1 MAVGTATITYPPLG
15 VSSVAEMLD
24 PSKPLVKSQ
33 APLTRPHAPKFVNVA
48 EAERRRQLRELKK
61 ANANETTGKIYTSR
75 LNERKFLKAQYEFDR
90 EKKIA
95 EQTIY
100 RKEKQGEWKNRYSN
114 SPFLVDLVADNERIE
129 EEMYVKN
136 EEEKRRQQRLA
147 AKKKVVKS
155 EIIVKALSEV
165 SQSEQRRAQIRAAL
179 EAKKRTRAL
188 QDIKKV
194 DDIFERKKKDAEEV
208 ERDRIAKQEL
218 KQLSQPPFKDM
229 V

>member
-1 MAVGTATITYPPLG
+1 MAMGTATIHYPPLG

-24 PSKPLVKSQ
+24 PSKPLVKSN
-33 APLTRPHAPKFVNVA
+33 APLTRPVAPRFVNVA
-48 EAERRRQLRELKK
+48 EAEKRRQLRELKK
-61 ANANETTGKIYTSR
+61 SSANEATGKIYTAR

-90 EKKIA
+90 EKRIA

-129 EEMYVKN
+129 EEMYVKS
-136 EEEKRRQQRLA
+136 EEDKRRQQRLA
-147 AKKKVVKS
+147 VKKKQVKS
-155 EIIVKALSEV
+155 EIIIKALSEV

-179 EAKKRTRAL
+179 DDKKRKQAA
-188 QDIKKV
+188 QDLKKV
-194 DDIFERKKKDAEEV
+194 DDIFERKKRDQLEV
-208 ERDRIAKQEL
+208 ERDRMAKLEL
-218 KQLSQPPFKDM
+218 KQLQQPPYKQM